1 MEEYRKVDGFTY
13 YFVSDLGN
21 VKTVD
26 RVVKTKGGWTQ
37 TYYGKVLTKQQ
48 NQYRNN
54 YESIILCEN
63 SNKRTFKVHQLVA
76 KAFPEI
82 CGEWFDGCEIDHI
95 NGITTDNRAINLRV
109 TDKKGN
115 MNNPITKEKCSKAW
129 SDERRKKCS
138 ERMKNNNPVHQEGY
152 WTEERRKAVG
162 EKNRGRHH
170 TEESK
175 SKMRGRIISAE
186 TRAKLSDSTINRKR
200 NKEGKFICQQ

>member
-1 MEEYRKVDGFTY
+1 MEEYRKVDGYDY
-13 YFVSDLGN
+13 YLVSDLGN

-54 YESIILCEN
+54 YESVTLCEN
-63 SNKRTFKVHQLVA
+63 SNKRRFKVHQLVA

-115 MNNPITKEKCSKAW
+115 MNNPLTKEKCSKAW
-129 SDERRKKCS
+129 TDERRKKCS

-152 WTEERRKAVG
+152 WTEERRRAIA
-162 EKNRGRHH
+162 ERTIGRHH

-186 TRAKLSDSTINRKR
+186 TRAKMSNSAINRKR
-200 NKEGKFICQQ
+200 NKEGKFICQ